1 MRIGALHANGRAVEI
16 NIADTQ
22 GDKFTASQSGQSG
35 GEEDCAV
42 LLGGGTADERVYFLD
57 AVEIKLVAVSRLRRR
72 NVTNGIDA
80 EAELLAG
87 VLEDSANTMRG
98 SILLMGGDGIEPPT
112 SCL

>member
-1 MRIGALHANGRAVEI
+1 MRVGALHANGRAVEI

-42 LLGGGTADERVYFLD
+42 SCSEAALRTSACTFLD

-87 VLEDSANTMRG
+87 VLEDSAQHHARVD
-98 SILLMGGDGIEPPT
+98 SADGR
-112 SCL
+112 